1 MNKLVKKLFSVV
13 LALIM
18 MMSIV
23 CIAPSAATSNF
34 VAKSDRA
41 SYLQGEQVT
50 VRVYLPAPLNT
61 LASLDM
67 SLEYDTTKL
76 EIVSV
81 TDGAELKKAIDA
93 QTNGKVYS
101 EYHKIAG
108 VVNWSLA
115 ATTNFAFKGTF
126 STVVFNI
133 RNSAPAGECVLK
145 LKVKSAANSGYVD
158 MTNSVV
164 TQNASFEIIK
174 VAANELVYELTA
186 DKKAYEVI
194 AYHCAT
200 IDNITIPEK
209 YASLPVIG
217 IAENAFINHGE
228 LKTIVLPGTLEY
240 IGDNAF
246 AGCSGVKELV
256 IPDSVEK
263 IGAGAFSGCQALEK
277 VTLPIGLE
285 TVEKNIFANCYFLES
300 IELPFT
306 VKTVKAGAFENC
318 VSLASV
324 KISRKTTSIAS
335 DAFKSCAA
343 NLVFKSTNGCTA
355 LETFVNTYYKTAK
368 IEKIKDFSLGT
379 ATINGTQQ
387 QYTGSAVKPGVT
399 VKLTDGTKVT
409 ENKDYKVVYKNN
421 VNKGTAKVYVAG
433 LGDNGEGYIAEF
445 KIDCKHNFA
454 NREIV
459 KAATCTKKGTARY
472 TCTICGDTK
481 DEEIPATGH
490 TPGEWVYDI
499 RPTIDKT
506 GTKHKECTVCHS
518 VVENGTAAK
527 VFPDLNGDKR
537 INSSDALIVLQYS
550 TGSANYLKTMEL
562 IINADTNGDGSINS
576 SDALT
581 ILLISVGQLKI
592 AGYTA

>member
-1 MNKLVKKLFSVV
+1 MKKLISVV
-13 LALIM
+13 LALVM
-18 MMSIV
+18 MMSVV
-23 CIAPSAATSNF
+23 CITPSAATSNF
-34 VAKSDRA
+34 VVKADRA

-50 VRVYLPAPLNT
+50 ARIYLPAPLNT
-61 LASLDM
+61 VASLDM

-81 TDGAELKKAIDA
+81 TDGADLKKAIDA

-115 ATTNFAFKGTF
+115 ATTNFDFRGTF
-126 STVVFNI
+126 ATVVFNI
-133 RNSAPAGECVLK
+133 RNSAPAGNCTLK
-145 LKVKSAANSGYVD
+145 LRIKSAANSGYVD
-158 MTNSVV
+158 MTKSIV
-164 TQNASFEIIK
+164 TQDATFEIIK

-217 IAENAFINHGE
+217 IAENAFVNHGE
-228 LKTIVLPGTLEY
+228 LKTIVLPETIQY

-256 IPDSVEK
+256 IPDSVET
-263 IGAGAFSGCQALEK
+263 IGEAAFSGCSNLAK
-277 VTLPIGLE
+277 VTLPVGLE
-285 TVEKNIFANCYFLES
+285 KVEKNTFSNCYFLENVE
-300 IELPFT
+300 IPFT
-306 VKTVKAGAFENC
+306 VKSVETGAFKNC
-318 VSLASV
+318 LSLAAV
-324 KISRKTTSIAS
+324 KISRNTAIAA
-335 DAFKSCAA
+335 DAFESCDD
-343 NLVFKSTNGCTA
+343 NLVFKSTEGCTA
-355 LETFVNTYYKTAK
+355 LETYVDTYFKTAK

-387 QYTGSAVKPGVT
+387 QYTGSAIKPKVT
-399 VKLTDGTKVT
+399 VKLTDGSTVT
-409 ENKDYKVVYKNN
+409 ERRDYKVVYKNN

-445 KIDCKHNFA
+445 TIDCKHNFA
-454 NREIV
+454 NKEIV
-459 KAATCTKKGTARY
+459 KAATCTKTGTARY

-481 DEEIPATGH
+481 EESIPAAGH
-490 TPGEWVYDI
+490 VPGEWVYDV

-506 GTKHKECTVCHS
+506 GTKHKECTVCHT
-518 VVENGTAAK
+518 VVENATAAK
-527 VFPDLNGDKR
+527 AFPDLNGDKR
-537 INSSDALIVLQYS
+537 INSTDALIVLQYS
-550 TGSANYLKTMEL
+550 TGSANYLQTMEL

-592 AGYTA
+592 DGYTA